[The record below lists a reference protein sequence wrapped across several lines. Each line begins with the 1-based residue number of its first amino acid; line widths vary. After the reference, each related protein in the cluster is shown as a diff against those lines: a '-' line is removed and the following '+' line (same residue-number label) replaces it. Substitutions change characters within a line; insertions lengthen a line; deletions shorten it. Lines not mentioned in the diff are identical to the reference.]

1 MNCTDIPND
10 SYVGPQQVSCHCL
23 KSGSNNIYLQVF
35 ASIGHWVTSVYII
48 LALHAAPVLVF
59 SAHIRLR
66 STSSAP
72 PHLSSL
78 VSCPPLLMILASLGI
93 IIPSSGIFVEVSMWQ
108 ASALHYCSFFWE
120 CAVACH
126 EHKLFL
132 RRLRC
137 KNISENIKINSSI
150 FQVMLEIVIVVSML
164 KYIQFIL
171 ARLDGSDQLV
181 EKCSQENVRLA
192 LGE

>member
-10 SYVGPQQVSCHCL
+10 SYVGPQEVSFHCF

-48 LALHAAPVLVF
+48 LALHAVPVLVF

-66 STSSAP
+66 STISAP

-108 ASALHYCSFFWE
+108 ASALHYLLLFF
-120 CAVACH
+120 
-126 EHKLFL
+126 F
-132 RRLRC
+132 
-137 KNISENIKINSSI
+137 
-150 FQVMLEIVIVVSML
+150 
-164 KYIQFIL
+164 
-171 ARLDGSDQLV
+171 
-181 EKCSQENVRLA
+181 ENVHLPVKNTNYFCVYFYMDVKTY
-192 LGE
+192 LKI